1 MDDFVVYILFS
12 PSTGKTYTGMTSDLI
27 TRFHFHNQKST
38 KGFTIK
44 YRPWIVVHVE
54 FFQSKK
60 QALERELE
68 LKSGKG
74 RDWVRNFIL
83 PKYSRISES

>member
-1 MDDFVVYILFS
+1 LFS

-60 QALERELE
+60 QALKRELE

-83 PKYSRISES
+83 SKYSRISES

>member
-83 PKYSRISES
+83 SKYSRISES